1 MYTSN
6 PIWTQFILDL
16 AQFGEFLYCEVYQ
29 SMVNCVMSGERIIET
44 EQNIKTQTSMAV
56 KSKSPHKISGRVD
69 INNLMSRVREEE
81 RKQKKENLVFFGLI
95 SSVIVITGIIAS
107 L

>member
-1 MYTSN
+1 
-6 PIWTQFILDL
+6 
-16 AQFGEFLYCEVYQ
+16 
-29 SMVNCVMSGERIIET
+29 MSGERILQTEET
-44 EQNIKTQTSMAV
+44 IKTQSIGKV
-56 KSKSPHKISGRVD
+56 SNSSSKIPGRVD
-69 INNLMSRVREEE
+69 INNLMLKVREEE

>member
-1 MYTSN
+1 
-6 PIWTQFILDL
+6 
-16 AQFGEFLYCEVYQ
+16 
-29 SMVNCVMSGERIIET
+29 MSGERIIET
-44 EQNIKTQTSMAV
+44 DQSIKT
-56 KSKSPHKISGRVD
+56 KSGISISSKVRSRIPGRVD
-69 INNLMSRVREEE
+69 INNLMAKVREEE

>member
-1 MYTSN
+1 MIKS
-6 PIWTQFILDL
+6 
-16 AQFGEFLYCEVYQ
+16 
-29 SMVNCVMSGERIIET
+29 VMSGERIIEAK
-44 EQNIKTQTSMAV
+44 QNIKTSSDIV
-56 KSKSPHKISGRVD
+56 KTSKSPSKVSGRVD

>member
-1 MYTSN
+1 
-6 PIWTQFILDL
+6 
-16 AQFGEFLYCEVYQ
+16 
-29 SMVNCVMSGERIIET
+29 MSGERTVES
-44 EQNIKTQTSMAV
+44 EHNIKTQSDIAIPT
-56 KSKSPHKISGRVD
+56 KSRPKISGRVD

>member
-1 MYTSN
+1 
-6 PIWTQFILDL
+6 
-16 AQFGEFLYCEVYQ
+16 
-29 SMVNCVMSGERIIET
+29 MSGERIIEV
-44 EQNIKTQTSMAV
+44 ERHIKTPSDI
-56 KSKSPHKISGRVD
+56 SIKSPSKIPGRVD
-69 INNLMSRVREEE
+69 INNLMSKVREEE

>member
-1 MYTSN
+1 
-6 PIWTQFILDL
+6 
-16 AQFGEFLYCEVYQ
+16 
-29 SMVNCVMSGERIIET
+29 MSGERILEA
-44 EQNIKTQTSMAV
+44 EQQIKTPSDDTV
-56 KSKSPHKISGRVD
+56 THSKPPYKIPGRVD

>member
-1 MYTSN
+1 
-6 PIWTQFILDL
+6 
-16 AQFGEFLYCEVYQ
+16 
-29 SMVNCVMSGERIIET
+29 MSGERIIES
-44 EQNIKTQTSMAV
+44 ERHIKTPADIGIS
-56 KSKSPHKISGRVD
+56 SSSPTKIPGRVD

>member
-1 MYTSN
+1 
-6 PIWTQFILDL
+6 
-16 AQFGEFLYCEVYQ
+16 
-29 SMVNCVMSGERIIET
+29 MSGERTIES
-44 EQNIKTQTSMAV
+44 EHNIKTQSDITIST
-56 KSKSPHKISGRVD
+56 KSPPKISGRVN

>member
-1 MYTSN
+1 MIKS
-6 PIWTQFILDL
+6 I
-16 AQFGEFLYCEVYQ
+16 
-29 SMVNCVMSGERIIET
+29 MSGERIIEAK
-44 EQNIKTQTSMAV
+44 QNIRTSSDIVKT
-56 KSKSPHKISGRVD
+56 SKSTSKISGRVD
-69 INNLMSRVREEE
+69 INDLMSRVREEE

>member
-1 MYTSN
+1 
-6 PIWTQFILDL
+6 
-16 AQFGEFLYCEVYQ
+16 
-29 SMVNCVMSGERIIET
+29 MSGERLAET
-44 EQNIKTQTSMAV
+44 EQHIETPNTNDVVKIVNPYS
-56 KSKSPHKISGRVD
+56 KSKIPNKVD

-81 RKQKKENLVFFGLI
+81 KKQKKENLVFFGLI